1 MLFFCSFISFSGF
14 SGTYISLDF
23 VWNFRDLLV
32 VILLMSKDDDLV
44 GRKKEKKGINRDVA
58 NERNCLWPHDPS
70 KSKTGEKIAD
80 FVENLK
86 RPIMHGHTQTYKG
99 LVGWPRRARI
109 QPAKR
114 WADGPNKRVEYNFCA
129 TGRPKFSMQFLS
141 FSSNNIWAK
150 RVVLVLRS
158 ILLSRNIEII
168 DNRIIF
174 GELDAKMLVKWFFK
188 EKNTIFKISHILCLK
203 S

>member
-1 MLFFCSFISFSGF
+1 MTPYSHTIWTELTLLG
-14 SGTYISLDF
+14 SLITSAVTVHVNVINAF
-23 VWNFRDLLV
+23 VD
-32 VILLMSKDDDLV
+32 
-44 GRKKEKKGINRDVA
+44 EKKQNEFYFFIELQTIVTLHA
-58 NERNCLWPHDPS
+58 NLSIISIHARICTWQCGWIRIFYRKQESSCERN
-70 KSKTGEKIAD
+70 KQKTGDA
-80 FVENLK
+80 
-86 RPIMHGHTQTYKG
+86 HTHTHTHTG
-99 LVGWPRRARI
+99 PVGWPRRARI

-188 EKNTIFKISHILCLK
+188 EKTPSSK
-203 S
+203 